1 MSYLPT
7 ELMLASVII
16 IYSISTARRD
26 ESGEFYLPQLRVGTS
41 HTGLRAGVSWESLD
55 YCPRLAAQNPLGGN
69 LLPSPGRSTRIRRRI
84 LERIEGGLFSFIGGA
99 RAGDSSCS
107 HGRTRSLGYALKSF
121 HEKAG

>member
-55 YCPRLAAQNPLGGN
+55 YCPRLAAQNPLGVICFLVPAVQLVYVVVYWKESKEAFF
-69 LLPSPGRSTRIRRRI
+69 LLLAGLGLVILAALTGVPG
-84 LERIEGGLFSFIGGA
+84 
-99 RAGDSSCS
+99 
-107 HGRTRSLGYALKSF
+107 H
-121 HEKAG
+121 